1 MLRAQDDVWALW
13 ANAEGKST
21 ARIFFQYLV
30 KSEERMLAKLQF
42 S

>member
-1 MLRAQDDVWALW
+1 MMYGHYGQMLK
-13 ANAEGKST
+13 GKVQQEF
-21 ARIFFQYLV
+21 FFQNLV